1 MQRKLPLCELADKT
15 VLSVSRLCH
24 LFRNQTGMS
33 PRRYLKL
40 ARLAKAKELLEASA
54 FSVKVS
60 IKFKWR
66 VVCSWSRR
74 ATGEPMTY
82 RIDRLSTEQGLVL
95 CISGRL
101 AEEDLELVRMA
112 LDGRRVVAIDLAEI
126 ELVGR
131 DAVKVLVRAESEG
144 IELRSCPAYIREW
157 ITNERDSS

>member
-1 MQRKLPLCELADKT
+1 
-15 VLSVSRLCH
+15 
-24 LFRNQTGMS
+24 
-33 PRRYLKL
+33 
-40 ARLAKAKELLEASA
+40 
-54 FSVKVS
+54 
-60 IKFKWR
+60 
-66 VVCSWSRR
+66 
-74 ATGEPMTY
+74 MTY